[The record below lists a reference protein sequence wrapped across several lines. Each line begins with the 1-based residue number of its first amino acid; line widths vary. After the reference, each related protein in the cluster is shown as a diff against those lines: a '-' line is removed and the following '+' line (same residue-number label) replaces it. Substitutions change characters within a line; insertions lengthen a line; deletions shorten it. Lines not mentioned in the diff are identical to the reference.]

1 MFNLPN
7 GLAFN
12 VIKPKGGNDTL
23 GKPTSLSE
31 QEILE
36 SIWKES
42 TLKKE
47 RVENATLW
55 MHDALKQYADENWVD
70 GNQAQICAY
79 MSTKFDETYGIYWF
93 CSTSERNTN
102 IYDYVNV
109 DTKEGFIRFEL
120 KNGLKF
126 FIFKAPSGNSK
137 SQVKSLTREEI
148 SNSII
153 QPSTVLGVIKEDVIT
168 WLYESLKLY
177 ADDNWVEGNQ
187 NKICTDVGKKLDEKY
202 EQYWTCMASPSNDH
216 NIYGYNTYEQKDGL
230 IYFDLPNG
238 LMFQIMKSANNCS
251 RNAIMYVIAYTMI
264 AILLVTIIA
273 MLIFFIGFISWQKL
287 KIRKIIRQNELL
299 SLSQANTGS
308 LLLIPIDKLKIGKQ
322 KLGSGEFS
330 DVFSGKYLIDD
341 KKVNV
346 AIKNIK
352 DVNEQEL
359 IKEAGIMARLTHIH
373 LTKLYGIC
381 LADGCKMVTP
391 LRELG
396 SLKSYLQS
404 QKNKIK
410 PSDLLQYCLQ
420 VASGMEYLA
429 ERSIV
434 HRDLAAR
441 NVLMKSK
448 KHVEIT
454 DFGLSSLTQTD
465 ITIPSKMPFF
475 WVAIECLSSP
485 KKNLY
490 CEATDVWSFG
500 VTCWEILTFAKRP
513 YENVFIDRRNVLQSM
528 CAYLNNGNRLVRPE
542 NCSLEL
548 YQTLLLCWAPRSY
561 SRPRFKILK
570 ETFEKYCETPSRFVL
585 SKSIGNDKSII
596 DLKNV
601 YNEDDEKISGPGLY
615 NDNSMRDESKKV
627 ENGYS
632 DETKVTEK
640 QDAYLEVIENRY
652 YDETQLKEKQDAY
665 LKVIEDS
672 DEPPNPIR
680 RYSDPSYLTVISDG
694 HIDENAEKLRKC
706 NSYIELINE

>member
-1 MFNLPN
+1 M
-7 GLAFN
+7 
-12 VIKPKGGNDTL
+12 
-23 GKPTSLSE
+23 
-31 QEILE
+31 
-36 SIWKES
+36 
-42 TLKKE
+42 
-47 RVENATLW
+47 
-55 MHDALKQYADENWVD
+55 
-70 GNQAQICAY
+70 
-79 MSTKFDETYGIYWF
+79 
-93 CSTSERNTN
+93 
-102 IYDYVNV
+102 
-109 DTKEGFIRFEL
+109 
-120 KNGLKF
+120 
-126 FIFKAPSGNSK
+126 
-137 SQVKSLTREEI
+137 
-148 SNSII
+148 
-153 QPSTVLGVIKEDVIT
+153 
-168 WLYESLKLY
+168 
-177 ADDNWVEGNQ
+177 
-187 NKICTDVGKKLDEKY
+187 
-202 EQYWTCMASPSNDH
+202 
-216 NIYGYNTYEQKDGL
+216 
-230 IYFDLPNG
+230 
-238 LMFQIMKSANNCS
+238 
-251 RNAIMYVIAYTMI
+251 
-264 AILLVTIIA
+264 LV
-273 MLIFFIGFISWQKL
+273 FFIGFISWQKL
-287 KIRKIIRQNELL
+287 KIRKITRQNELL
-299 SLSQANTGS
+299 SLSQANTSS

-330 DVFSGKYLIDD
+330 DVFSGKYFIDD
-341 KKVNV
+341 RKVNV

-359 IKEAGIMARLTHIH
+359 IKEAGIMARLSHIH

-381 LADGCKMVTP
+381 LADGCKMITP

-410 PSDLLQYCLQ
+410 SSDLLQYCLQ

-528 CAYLNNGNRLVRPE
+528 CAYLNNGNRLIRPE

-601 YNEDDEKISGPGLY
+601 YNEDDEKISGLGLY
-615 NDNSMRDESKKV
+615 NDNSMRDESKKEGNRYYDETELKEKQIV
-627 ENGYS
+627 NVIAEDDGPPEQDAYLDVIADS
-632 DETKVTEK
+632 DEPPKQDAYLDVIADSDGPPK
-640 QDAYLEVIENRY
+640 QDAYLE
-652 YDETQLKEKQDAY
+652 
-665 LKVIEDS
+665 VIEDS

-680 RYSDPSYLTVISDG
+680 RHSDPSYLTVISDEY
-694 HIDENAEKLRKC
+694 IDEDAEKLKKC
-706 NSYIELINE
+706 DSYIELINE

>member
-1 MFNLPN
+1 MSSGNVESVAVDRFRREVGKNQNFTDLNNVLKNLNKYCDSQKESTNDQVKSLTKEEISNSISEQSQISKERAENATTWLYEALQLYANDNWKEGNQNQICLYLKTRFDTAYGPYWICMTSRKNDPVYGVVTADIKEGFIMFHLPN
-7 GLAFN
+7 GLAFE
-12 VIKPKGGNDTL
+12 VIKSKGGN
-23 GKPTSLSE
+23 
-31 QEILE
+31 
-36 SIWKES
+36 
-42 TLKKE
+42 
-47 RVENATLW
+47 
-55 MHDALKQYADENWVD
+55 
-70 GNQAQICAY
+70 
-79 MSTKFDETYGIYWF
+79 
-93 CSTSERNTN
+93 
-102 IYDYVNV
+102 
-109 DTKEGFIRFEL
+109 
-120 KNGLKF
+120 
-126 FIFKAPSGNSK
+126 SK
-137 SQVKSLTREEI
+137 GQVKSLAREEI
-148 SNSII
+148 FNSII
-153 QPSTVLGVIKEDVIT
+153 QPSTVLDVIKEDVIT

-202 EQYWTCMASPSNDH
+202 EQYWVCMASPSNDH

-238 LMFQIMKSANNCS
+238 LLFQIMKSANNCS
-251 RNAIMYVIAYTMI
+251 RNAIIYVIAYTMI

-273 MLIFFIGFISWQKL
+273 MLVFFVGFISWQKL
-287 KIRKIIRQNELL
+287 KIRKITRQNELL
-299 SLSQANTGS
+299 SLSQANTSS

-454 DFGLSSLTQTD
+454 DFGLSSLAQTD

-475 WVAIECLSSP
+475 WV
-485 KKNLY
+485 NF
-490 CEATDVWSFG
+490 EA
-500 VTCWEILTFAKRP
+500 
-513 YENVFIDRRNVLQSM
+513 
-528 CAYLNNGNRLVRPE
+528 
-542 NCSLEL
+542 
-548 YQTLLLCWAPRSY
+548 
-561 SRPRFKILK
+561 
-570 ETFEKYCETPSRFVL
+570 
-585 SKSIGNDKSII
+585 
-596 DLKNV
+596 
-601 YNEDDEKISGPGLY
+601 
-615 NDNSMRDESKKV
+615 
-627 ENGYS
+627 
-632 DETKVTEK
+632 
-640 QDAYLEVIENRY
+640 
-652 YDETQLKEKQDAY
+652 
-665 LKVIEDS
+665 
-672 DEPPNPIR
+672 
-680 RYSDPSYLTVISDG
+680 
-694 HIDENAEKLRKC
+694 
-706 NSYIELINE
+706 